1 MAADS
6 LERNS
11 PHSRMAAAPEAV
23 NRARRAGMPGARRP
37 NAIAQRR
44 VPRLEFPQSG
54 PISRKGDADRR
65 RFPPATGVSPHVSL
79 MLVTIR
85 CPDNVAP
92 ERREVHGGEFSIG
105 RGRDSDWVVAD
116 PERHLSKRHC
126 RLVYEGGDWELQ
138 DLSTNGTFVNQSG
151 DPIGK
156 GASQKLRHGDRIK
169 FGLYEIEVVLD
180 EGRSG
185 AVPADHDRF
194 LTGTQRDD
202 FALRAPSPGQ
212 EGRSPFGGQAVFG
225 DQRAGGDHGAF
236 GDRDA
241 FGDKGVFGDQRGDRA
256 FGDERLSG
264 PIAPALPPES
274 PILPPDFDPLAPIQ
288 EPFTGPTT
296 PDHAPALSSAFR
308 PPTPAAVIPD
318 DWDVALPSGA
328 PPPQAP
334 RPQPAAAPP
343 AAPPPQQQ
351 QQPEPAPAPARRAAP
366 DTALAAAFLRG
377 AGLSEATLADPEKS
391 FERLGGA
398 MRATVSG
405 LRQTLMAR
413 ASIKD
418 EFRIEQTMIR
428 PSGNN
433 PLKFSLDDDDAMNT
447 LLGLGRRGSMPPE
460 EAIREAFEDLR
471 LHELATVAAMQA
483 AVRFLLAQ
491 LDPEAV
497 ERKTPT
503 SALDIHPAQKR
514 ARAWETFVQ
523 QHRSITRALS
533 DDFDSVFG
541 KAFARAYEEAI
552 EKLTNEGTPP

>member
-1 MAADS
+1 MS
-6 LERNS
+6 L
-11 PHSRMAAAPEAV
+11 
-23 NRARRAGMPGARRP
+23 
-37 NAIAQRR
+37 
-44 VPRLEFPQSG
+44 L
-54 PISRKGDADRR
+54 
-65 RFPPATGVSPHVSL
+65 
-79 MLVTIR
+79 LVTIR
-85 CPDNVAP
+85 CPDDVAP
-92 ERREVHGGEFSIG
+92 ERREIHGGEFSIG

-126 RLVYEGGDWELQ
+126 RLIYEGGDWELQ
-138 DLSTNGTFVNQSG
+138 DLSTNGTFVNQAN
-151 DPIGK
+151 DPIGR
-156 GASQKLRHGDRIK
+156 GASHKLRHGDRIK
-169 FGLYEIEVVLD
+169 FGLYEVEVVLD
-180 EGRSG
+180 EGRVG
-185 AVPADHDRF
+185 AVPADRDRL
-194 LTGTQRDD
+194 LTGTPRDD
-202 FALRAPSPGQ
+202 FALRDSPPAQ
-212 EGRSPFGGQAVFG
+212 EGRRSSFGGERSFG
-225 DQRAGGDHGAF
+225 DQG
-236 GDRDA
+236 A
-241 FGDKGVFGDQRGDRA
+241 FGDKGAFGDQRGDRP

-318 DWDVALPSGA
+318 DWDVALPSG
-328 PPPQAP
+328 PPPAQAA
-334 RPQPAAAPP
+334 RPQPAAVEPPVAP
-343 AAPPPQQQ
+343 APQK
-351 QQPEPAPAPARRAAP
+351 PEPAPVGRAAP
-366 DTALAAAFLRG
+366 DTSLATAFLRG
-377 AGLSEATLADPEKS
+377 AGLTDATLADPEKT
-391 FERLGGA
+391 FERLGQA
-398 MRATVSG
+398 MRSTVSG

-428 PSGNN
+428 ASGNN

-447 LLGLGRRGSMPPE
+447 LLGLGRRGSMAPE
-460 EAIREAFEDLR
+460 DAIKEAFEDLR

-491 LDPEAV
+491 LDPEAI
-497 ERKTPT
+497 EHKTST

-523 QHRSITRALS
+523 QHRGITRALS

-552 EKLTNEGTPP
+552 EKLTNEGTPS

>member
-1 MAADS
+1 
-6 LERNS
+6 
-11 PHSRMAAAPEAV
+11 
-23 NRARRAGMPGARRP
+23 
-37 NAIAQRR
+37 
-44 VPRLEFPQSG
+44 
-54 PISRKGDADRR
+54 
-65 RFPPATGVSPHVSL
+65 

-92 ERREVHGGEFSIG
+92 ERREIHGGEFAIG

-126 RLVYEGGDWELQ
+126 RLIYEDGDWALE
-138 DLSTNGTFVNQSG
+138 DLSTNGTFVNQSA

-180 EGRSG
+180 EGRAG
-185 AVPADHDRF
+185 AVPADRDRF
-194 LTGTQRDD
+194 LTGTDRDD
-202 FALRAPSPGQ
+202 FALREPPPVQSDKPVFGSPG
-212 EGRSPFGGQAVFG
+212 SAFGGV
-225 DQRAGGDHGAF
+225 GAF
-236 GDRDA
+236 GDNRGA
-241 FGDKGVFGDQRGDRA
+241 FGDGSNARVYGEDR
-256 FGDERLSG
+256 SG
-264 PIAPALPPES
+264 PIAPAIPPES

-288 EPFTGPTT
+288 EPFSGPTAS
-296 PDHAPALSSAFR
+296 DHAPALSSAFR

-318 DWDVALPSGA
+318 DWDVSLPSGP

-334 RPQPAAAPP
+334 RPQPQPAVAPP
-343 AAPPPQQQ
+343 TAAQPAAAPPPQPQ
-351 QQPEPAPAPARRAAP
+351 PAPVRQSAPE
-366 DTALAAAFLRG
+366 TGLAKAFLRG
-377 AGLSEATLADPEKS
+377 AGLEEATLTDPEKT
-391 FERLGGA
+391 FERLGQA
-398 MRATVSG
+398 MRSTVSG

-433 PLKFSLDDDDAMNT
+433 PLKFSLDDDDAMST
-447 LLGLGRRGSMPPE
+447 LLGLGRRGSMAPE
-460 EAIREAFEDLR
+460 AAIKEAFEDLR
-471 LHELATVAAMQA
+471 LHELATIAAMQA
-483 AVRFLLAQ
+483 AVRVLLAQ
-491 LDPEAV
+491 LDPEAI

-503 SALDIHPAQKR
+503 SALDLHPAQKR

-523 QHRSITRALS
+523 QQRSITRALS

-552 EKLTNEGTPP
+552 EKLSNEGTPA

>member
-1 MAADS
+1 
-6 LERNS
+6 
-11 PHSRMAAAPEAV
+11 
-23 NRARRAGMPGARRP
+23 
-37 NAIAQRR
+37 
-44 VPRLEFPQSG
+44 
-54 PISRKGDADRR
+54 
-65 RFPPATGVSPHVSL
+65 

-92 ERREVHGGEFSIG
+92 ERREIHGGEFSIG

-126 RLVYEGGDWELQ
+126 RLIYGDGDWELE
-138 DLSTNGTFVNQSG
+138 DLSTNGTFVNQST

-156 GASQKLRHGDRIK
+156 GATQKIRHGDRIK

-180 EGRSG
+180 EGRAG
-185 AVPADHDRF
+185 AVPADRDRF
-194 LTGTQRDD
+194 LTGTARDD
-202 FALRAPSPGQ
+202 FALREAPPVQSDKPVFGSPG
-212 EGRSPFGGQAVFG
+212 GAFGGG
-225 DQRAGGDHGAF
+225 GAF
-236 GDRDA
+236 GD
-241 FGDKGVFGDQRGDRA
+241 DR
-256 FGDERLSG
+256 SG
-264 PIAPALPPES
+264 PIAPAIPPES

-288 EPFTGPTT
+288 EPFSGPTAS
-296 PDHAPALSSAFR
+296 DHAPALSSAFR

-318 DWDVALPSGA
+318 DWDVSLPSGP

-334 RPQPAAAPP
+334 RPQPTAAPP
-343 AAPPPQQQ
+343 AAPQPATLPPAAAAPQPQLQPQQ
-351 QQPEPAPAPARRAAP
+351 PAAAP
-366 DTALAAAFLRG
+366 VPMRQAASESGLAKAFLRG
-377 AGLSEATLADPEKS
+377 AGLDEAALTDPEKT
-391 FERLGGA
+391 FERLGQA
-398 MRATVSG
+398 MRSTVSG

-447 LLGLGRRGSMPPE
+447 LLGLGRRGSMAPE
-460 EAIREAFEDLR
+460 VAIKEAFEDLR
-471 LHELATVAAMQA
+471 LHELATIAAMQA
-483 AVRFLLAQ
+483 AVRTLLAQ
-491 LDPEAV
+491 LDPEAI

-523 QHRSITRALS
+523 QQRSITRALS

-552 EKLTNEGTPP
+552 EKLTNEGTPA

>member
-1 MAADS
+1 
-6 LERNS
+6 
-11 PHSRMAAAPEAV
+11 
-23 NRARRAGMPGARRP
+23 
-37 NAIAQRR
+37 
-44 VPRLEFPQSG
+44 
-54 PISRKGDADRR
+54 
-65 RFPPATGVSPHVSL
+65 

-92 ERREVHGGEFSIG
+92 ERREIHGGEFSIG

-126 RLVYEGGDWELQ
+126 RLIYGDGDWELE
-138 DLSTNGTFVNQSG
+138 DLSTNGTFVNQST

-156 GASQKLRHGDRIK
+156 GASQKIRHGDRIK
-169 FGLYEIEVVLD
+169 FGLYEIEVILD
-180 EGRSG
+180 EGLAG
-185 AVPADHDRF
+185 AIPADRDRF
-194 LTGTQRDD
+194 LTGTDRDA
-202 FALRAPSPGQ
+202 FALREAPPVQSDKPV
-212 EGRSPFGGQAVFG
+212 FGG
-225 DQRAGGDHGAF
+225 AGGAF
-236 GDRDA
+236 GDNRGA
-241 FGDKGVFGDQRGDRA
+241 FGDGSNRVFGDDR
-256 FGDERLSG
+256 SG
-264 PIAPALPPES
+264 PIAPSIPPES

-288 EPFTGPTT
+288 EPFSGPTAS
-296 PDHAPALSSAFR
+296 DHAPALSSAFR

-318 DWDVALPSGA
+318 DWDISLPSGP

-343 AAPPPQQQ
+343 ATAPPAIAPPATAPLPAAPTPPQQ
-351 QQPEPAPAPARRAAP
+351 PPAAVPTRQAAP
-366 DTALAAAFLRG
+366 DSGLAKAFLRG
-377 AGLSEATLADPEKS
+377 AGLDEATLSDPEKT
-391 FERLGGA
+391 FERLGQA
-398 MRATVSG
+398 MRSTVSG

-447 LLGLGRRGSMPPE
+447 LLGLGRRGSMAPE
-460 EAIREAFEDLR
+460 AAIREAFEDLR
-471 LHELATVAAMQA
+471 LHELATIAAMQA
-483 AVRFLLAQ
+483 AVRVLLAQ
-491 LDPEAV
+491 LEPEAI

-503 SALDIHPAQKR
+503 SALDLHPAQKR

-523 QHRSITRALS
+523 QQRSITRALS

-552 EKLTNEGTPP
+552 EKLTSEGTPP

>member
-1 MAADS
+1 
-6 LERNS
+6 
-11 PHSRMAAAPEAV
+11 
-23 NRARRAGMPGARRP
+23 
-37 NAIAQRR
+37 
-44 VPRLEFPQSG
+44 
-54 PISRKGDADRR
+54 
-65 RFPPATGVSPHVSL
+65 

-92 ERREVHGGEFSIG
+92 ERREIHGGEFSIG

-126 RLVYEGGDWELQ
+126 RLVYEGGDWELE
-138 DLSTNGTFVNQSG
+138 DLSTNGTFVNQSN

-180 EGRSG
+180 EGRGG
-185 AVPADHDRF
+185 AIPAERDRL
-194 LTGTQRDD
+194 LTGTDRDD
-202 FALRAPSPGQ
+202 FALREPPPGQ
-212 EGRSPFGGQAVFG
+212 SSKPVFG
-225 DQRAGGDHGAF
+225 EGGSFGEQGAF
-236 GDRDA
+236 GNARA
-241 FGDKGVFGDQRGDRA
+241 SFGDGSNARVYGDDRS
-256 FGDERLSG
+256 SG
-264 PIAPALPPES
+264 SIAPALPPES
-274 PILPPDFDPLAPIQ
+274 PILPPDFDPLAPVQ

-296 PDHAPALSSAFR
+296 SDHAPALSSAFR

-318 DWDVALPSGA
+318 DWDVALPSGPA
-328 PPPQAP
+328 PPRAP
-334 RPQPAAAPP
+334 RPQPAAAAPP
-343 AAPPPQQQ
+343 AGLPPAGPPAAAPPPQQA
-351 QQPEPAPAPARRAAP
+351 EPVPMGRAAP
-366 DTALAAAFLRG
+366 DPSLAAAFLRG
-377 AGLSEATLADPEKS
+377 AGLSEATLANPEKT
-391 FERLGGA
+391 FERLGQA
-398 MRATVSG
+398 MRSTVSG

-433 PLKFSLDDDDAMNT
+433 PLKFSLDDDDAMST

-483 AVRFLLAQ
+483 AVRVLLAQ

-497 ERKTPT
+497 ERKTQT
-503 SALDIHPAQKR
+503 SALDLHPAQKR

-552 EKLTNEGTPP
+552 EKLTNEGTPS

>member
-1 MAADS
+1 
-6 LERNS
+6 
-11 PHSRMAAAPEAV
+11 
-23 NRARRAGMPGARRP
+23 
-37 NAIAQRR
+37 
-44 VPRLEFPQSG
+44 
-54 PISRKGDADRR
+54 
-65 RFPPATGVSPHVSL
+65 

-92 ERREVHGGEFSIG
+92 ERREIHGGEFSIG

-126 RLVYEGGDWELQ
+126 RLIYGDGDWELE
-138 DLSTNGTFVNQSG
+138 DLSTNGTFVNQST

-156 GASQKLRHGDRIK
+156 GASQKIRHGDRIK
-169 FGLYEIEVVLD
+169 FGLYEIEVILD
-180 EGRSG
+180 EGLAG
-185 AVPADHDRF
+185 AIPADRDRF
-194 LTGTQRDD
+194 LTGTDRDA
-202 FALRAPSPGQ
+202 FALREAPPVQSDKPV
-212 EGRSPFGGQAVFG
+212 FGG
-225 DQRAGGDHGAF
+225 AGGAF
-236 GDRDA
+236 GDNRGA
-241 FGDKGVFGDQRGDRA
+241 FGDGSNRVFGDDR
-256 FGDERLSG
+256 SG
-264 PIAPALPPES
+264 PIAPSIPPES

-288 EPFTGPTT
+288 EPFSGPTAS
-296 PDHAPALSSAFR
+296 DHAPALSSAFR

-318 DWDVALPSGA
+318 DWDISLPSGP

-343 AAPPPQQQ
+343 ATAPPAIAPPATAPLPAAPTPPQQ
-351 QQPEPAPAPARRAAP
+351 PPAAVPTRQAAP
-366 DTALAAAFLRG
+366 DSGLAKAFLRG
-377 AGLSEATLADPEKS
+377 AGLDEATLSDPEKT
-391 FERLGGA
+391 FERLGQA
-398 MRATVSG
+398 MRSTVSG

-447 LLGLGRRGSMPPE
+447 LLGLGRRGSMAPE
-460 EAIREAFEDLR
+460 AAIREAFEDLR
-471 LHELATVAAMQA
+471 LHELATIAAMQA
-483 AVRFLLAQ
+483 AVRVLLAQ
-491 LDPEAV
+491 LEPEAI

-503 SALDIHPAQKR
+503 SALDLHPAQKR

-523 QHRSITRALS
+523 QQRSITRALS

-552 EKLTNEGTPP
+552 EKLSNEGTPA